1 MAVYENAAP
10 INTIT
15 GNFITAAGL
24 TNKTHLSAIS
34 YLSSNLIS
42 TGLYSKLVTIYPNA
56 GGTSGS
62 HMYNLK
68 NPIDSNNAY
77 RLSFNGGVTHNSNGI
92 IFDGTSGYA
101 NTFLSA
107 NSTDLSQDSTS
118 LWYYVTGGKINNNAN
133 ITLGAN
139 DIGVNAPFSTGN
151 NDSRLNDNYGGN
163 STKDNNFE
171 KGFIGV
177 SRISSAGF
185 NYYLNNNVLYTAT
198 ATSKQPT
205 AYNLYIGAANVNGN
219 SNYYTTLWCG
229 FAAIGKG
236 LTNLEASTLYTIVK
250 QYETILE
257 RQ

>member
-10 INTIT
+10 INAIT

-42 TGLYSKLVTIYPNA
+42 TGLYSKLVTIYPNV
-56 GGTSGS
+56 GGTLES

-68 NPIDSNNAY
+68 NPINSNNAY
-77 RLSFNGGVTHNSNGI
+77 RLSFYGGVTHNSNGI

-101 NTFLSA
+101 DTFLSA
-107 NSTDLSQDSTS
+107 SSADLSQDSTS
-118 LWYYVTGGKINNNAN
+118 LWYYVTGGKTSNNAC
-133 ITLGAN
+133 IIIGAN
-139 DIGVNAPFSTGN
+139 DIDLNTPFSNGN
-151 NDSRLNDNYGGN
+151 NDSKLNDNYGGT
-163 STKDNNFE
+163 STKDNNFS

-177 SRISSAGF
+177 SRTGSANF
-185 NYYLNNNVLYTAT
+185 NYYLNNTVLYTAT

-205 AYNLYIGAANVNGN
+205 IYNLYIGAANVNGS
-219 SNYYTTLWCG
+219 SNYWTNLWCG

-236 LTNLEASTLYTIVK
+236 LTTSEASTLYTIVQ
-250 QYETILE
+250 QYETILG
-257 RQ
+257 R